1 MAPGIPAAGP
11 GRVLPGR
18 VGKAE
23 PPLKSALF
31 LDLDKTIIPFA
42 SEQEFVGY
50 LFSKGM
56 VSMRRM
62 GELVRFFVAHRL
74 GLIRDYRQAKRTSA
88 RIVMA
93 GKDLGVT
100 LEHYDRFFEERVR
113 PRIYPQVVRLVERH
127 RAEGRE
133 IYVISA
139 SMDFIV
145 ERVARHLGADGWYAI
160 EPEVRG
166 GIFTGELCDPV
177 LFSEEKERVVRELAL
192 TRRLDLGASHA
203 YSDSHLDEPMLAAVG
218 HPVAVNPDRK
228 LAALAYR
235 LSWPVVRWHLPRP
248 DAAGA

>member
-1 MAPGIPAAGP
+1 M
-11 GRVLPGR
+11 
-18 VGKAE
+18 
-23 PPLKSALF
+23 KSALF

-50 LFSKGM
+50 LFRQGM
-56 VSMRRM
+56 VSLRRL
-62 GELVRFFVAHRL
+62 GELMRFFLAHRL
-74 GLIRDYRQAKRTSA
+74 GLIRDYREAKRTSA

-93 GKDLGVT
+93 GKD
-100 LEHYDRFFEERVR
+100 
-113 PRIYPQVVRLVERH
+113 
-127 RAEGRE
+127 
-133 IYVISA
+133 
-139 SMDFIV
+139 
-145 ERVARHLGADGWYAI
+145 LGADGWYAI

-166 GIFTGELCDPV
+166 GIFTGELREPV

-192 TRRLDLGASHA
+192 TRHLDLKASYA

-248 DAAGA
+248 A

>member
-1 MAPGIPAAGP
+1 M
-11 GRVLPGR
+11 
-18 VGKAE
+18 
-23 PPLKSALF
+23 KSALF

-50 LFSKGM
+50 LFRQGM
-56 VSMRRM
+56 VSLRRL
-62 GELVRFFVAHRL
+62 GELMRFFLAHRL
-74 GLIRDYRQAKRTSA
+74 GLIRDYREAKRTSA

-100 LEHYDRFFEERVR
+100 LEHYDRFFEARVR
-113 PRIYPQVVRLVERH
+113 PRIYPQVERLVERH

-133 IYVISA
+133 VYVLSA

-166 GIFTGELCDPV
+166 GIFTGELREPV

-192 TRRLDLGASHA
+192 TRHLDLKASYA

-248 DAAGA
+248 A